1 MGKLNDKK
9 VRTAQ
14 PGRHYDG
21 GGLILHVRKN
31 KDTGEATSRD
41 WHVRVTKDGKTTD
54 YGLGGFPLVSLAEA
68 REAAFDMRRA
78 IKRGEAPQRRAKLGG
93 DLFETLA
100 EEYIKAHTPG
110 WKNPKSADQWRS
122 SLKAYAYPVIGKK
135 TAQAVTTTDVL
146 DIVRPI
152 WQTKTETASR
162 VRGRIEKV
170 LDYATA
176 HGMRSGDNPARWAG
190 HLSTLLPKRTAV
202 ATVEHHAAM
211 DYRDLPEF
219 WKKLAVMDG
228 SGAAALRWTILTAAR
243 SGETRGATYDELDKD
258 GLWIIPAERM
268 KAGKEH
274 RVPLTKVA
282 LAVVPSRKDDK
293 NNLLF
298 PAPRGG
304 QLSDM
309 SITAVLKRMELGQF
323 TVHGFR
329 STFRD
334 WAGETTAHPREVIE
348 HALAHQLKNKAE
360 AAYARS
366 DLLEKRRRLMED
378 WAAYV
383 TSAMKGKKAGKTDGG
398 HSHE

>member
-9 VRTAQ
+9 VRQAQ
-14 PGRHYDG
+14 PGRYYDG
-21 GGLILHVRKN
+21 DGLVLRVRES
-31 KDTGEATSRD
+31 GSRD
-41 WHVRVTKDGKTTD
+41 WALRITKDGKTTD

-68 REAAFDMRRA
+68 REAAFDLRRA
-78 IKRGEAPQRRAKLGG
+78 IKRGEPPKRKVRVGG

-100 EEYIKAHTPG
+100 GDYITAHAPG

-122 SLKAYAYPVIGKK
+122 SLKAYAYKTIGKK
-135 TAQAVTTTDVL
+135 TAQAITTTDIL
-146 DIVRPI
+146 DILRPI
-152 WQTKTETASR
+152 WTTKTETASR

-176 HGMRSGDNPARWAG
+176 HGMRTGDNPARWAG
-190 HLSTLLPKRTAV
+190 HLSTLLPKRSQV
-202 ATVEHHAAM
+202 AQVEHHAAL
-211 DYRDLPEF
+211 DYRKLPQF
-219 WKKLAVMDG
+219 WKKLAKVDG
-228 SGAAALRWTILTAAR
+228 NGAAALRWTILTAAR

-268 KAGKEH
+268 KAGKEQ
-274 RVPLTKVA
+274 RVPLTKEAVA
-282 LAVVPSRKDDK
+282 TIPPRVNKKIS
-293 NNLLF
+293 LLF

-309 SITAVLKRMELGQF
+309 GVSAVLKRMKLGDI

-366 DLLEKRRRLMED
+366 DLLEKRRKLMED
-378 WAAYV
+378 WAAFV
-383 TSAMKGKKAGKTDGG
+383 TGGG
-398 HSHE
+398 HE